1 MKINI
6 AFFFGGKS
14 VEHEISVISA
24 LQAMAATDKSKYTV
38 TPIYISKEGNWY
50 TGDELLDVEN
60 YKNIKKLLQAVHK
73 VSVDFYG
80 EGFEIYRP
88 SFMGRKSLAK
98 IDVAF
103 PVLHGTN
110 GEDGV
115 LQGFFEL
122 KNIPYVGSNVLGSAI
137 GMDKVIMKMVLK
149 ENDIPTVD
157 YVWFTDKEW
166 HLNRAAIVKKIKNLG
181 FPVIIKPANL
191 GSSIGISQAKDEQ
204 ELKEAIEMAGNFST
218 RILVETMVT
227 DLREINCSVMGS
239 VDKQEASVCEEPL
252 RSGEILTYD
261 DKYNSN
267 AKGEAS
273 KGMESTQRIIPAK
286 IPDELTVSIQ
296 EMAKKTFKVLNS
308 SGVARLDFLIDNAT
322 NKVYVNEINS
332 IPGSLSFY
340 LWEATGKPFETLID
354 DLVNVALRRHQ
365 EQDNYMMSYNQNI
378 FTLSGDALKM
388 GKGKG

>member
-1 MKINI
+1 MKINV

-24 LQAMAATDKSKYTV
+24 LQAMAATDRNKYTV
-38 TPIYISKEGNWY
+38 TPIYISKEGDWY
-50 TGDELLDVEN
+50 TSEALLEVDN
-60 YKNIKKLLQAVHK
+60 YKNIKRLLEKSHK
-73 VSVDFYG
+73 ISVDFHG

-88 SFMGRKSLAK
+88 SLMGRKSMGK

-122 KNIPYVGSNVLGSAI
+122 KNLPYVGSNVLGSAI

-149 ENDIPTVD
+149 ENNIPTVD

-166 HLNRAAIVKKIKNLG
+166 YLNKNAIQQKINTLG

-191 GSSIGISQAKDEQ
+191 GSSIGISHANNEN
-204 ELKEAIEMAGNFST
+204 ELKEAIEMAGSFST
-218 RILVETMVT
+218 RILVEKMIT

-252 RSGEILTYD
+252 RSGEILTYE

-267 AKGEAS
+267 AKGAAS

-286 IPDELTVSIQ
+286 IPDELTERIQ
-296 EMAKKTFKVLNS
+296 QMAQKTFRVLNS
-308 SGVARLDFLIDNAT
+308 SGVARLDFLIDKSTNA
-322 NKVYVNEINS
+322 VYVNEINS

-340 LWEATGKPFETLID
+340 LWEATGKSFETLID
-354 DLVNVALRRHQ
+354 DLINVALKRHQ

-378 FTLSGDALKM
+378 FTLNTNSMKM
-388 GKGKG
+388 GKGKA

>member
-24 LQAMAATDKSKYTV
+24 LQAMAATDRSKYTV
-38 TPIYISKEGNWY
+38 TPIYISKAGDWH
-50 TGDELLDVEN
+50 TGAALLEVEN
-60 YKNIKKLLQAVHK
+60 YKNIDKLLQAVHK
-73 VSVDFYG
+73 ISIDFHG

-88 SFMGRKSLAK
+88 SFMGRKSMGK
-98 IDVAF
+98 IDIAF

-122 KNIPYVGSNVLGSAI
+122 KNIPYVGSDVLGSAI

-166 HLNRAAIVKKIKNLG
+166 HLNRGAIVEKIKTLG

-191 GSSIGISQAKDEQ
+191 GSSIGISQAKDEN

-227 DLREINCSVMGS
+227 NLREINCSVMGS

-267 AKGEAS
+267 AKGAAS

-286 IPDELTVSIQ
+286 IPDELTESIQ

-308 SGVARLDFLIDNAT
+308 SGVARLDFLIDTTTNA
-322 NKVYVNEINS
+322 VYVNEINS

-365 EQDNYMMSYNQNI
+365 ERDNYMMSYNKNI
-378 FTLSGDALKM
+378 FTLSGNSMKM
-388 GKGKG
+388 GKGKA

>member
-24 LQAMAATDKSKYTV
+24 LQAMAATDRSKYTV
-38 TPIYISKEGNWY
+38 TPIYISKAGDWH
-50 TGDELLDVEN
+50 TGPELLEVEN
-60 YKNIKKLLQAVHK
+60 YKNIDKLLQMAHK
-73 VSVDFYG
+73 VSVDFHG

-88 SFMGRKSLAK
+88 SFMGRKSMGK
-98 IDVAF
+98 IDIAF

-122 KNIPYVGSNVLGSAI
+122 KNIPYIGSDVLGSAI

-166 HLNRAAIVKKIKNLG
+166 HLNRDGIVEKVKILG
-181 FPVIIKPANL
+181 FPVIVKPANL
-191 GSSIGISQAKDEQ
+191 GSSIGISQAKDEN
-204 ELKEAIEMAGNFST
+204 ELKTAIEMAGNFST

-227 DLREINCSVMGS
+227 NLREINCSVMGS

-261 DKYNSN
+261 DKYNAN
-267 AKGEAS
+267 AKGAAS

-286 IPDELTVSIQ
+286 IPDELTKSIQ

-308 SGVARLDFLIDNAT
+308 SGVARLDFLIDTTTNA
-322 NKVYVNEINS
+322 VYVNEINS

-365 EQDNYMMSYNQNI
+365 ERDNYMVSYNQNI
-378 FTLSGDALKM
+378 FTLGGDGLKM
-388 GKGKG
+388 RKGKG